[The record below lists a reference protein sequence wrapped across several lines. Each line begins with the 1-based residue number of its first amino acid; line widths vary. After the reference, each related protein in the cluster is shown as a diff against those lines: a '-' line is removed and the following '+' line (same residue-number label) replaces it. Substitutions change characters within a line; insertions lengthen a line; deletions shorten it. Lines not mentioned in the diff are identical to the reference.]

1 MHQVKTRSS
10 TALRLYVSI
19 TCLLVSIGPS
29 CAETFEDG
37 RLEVFISIHRDMQ
50 AGNYVLEDEI
60 VEFIGGA
67 ERTLD
72 IAMQEIR
79 WAEGGE
85 WPIVDA
91 IFAAARR
98 GVKVRVIVE
107 ADYYDED
114 HAGNRA
120 LYERFEAEPNIAPM
134 RDGNSAIFHN
144 KFVIRDAGGENA
156 ALLAGSTNFT
166 DTGTR
171 ANYNHIVI
179 VHFPPASDPP
189 SYYEMLARYQA
200 EFDEAWS
207 GVFGN
212 HDPSEEPLRCWIGR
226 TYARV
231 YFAPDNDPDD
241 HLLDLLCGARES
253 LDVMVFTFGS
263 SSPLM
268 AGVINRWFTW
278 EHQRARDAN
287 AQRRLRVATE
297 SQQAQYWSAYPPLL
311 AMGVPVRV
319 ERNPHAKLH
328 HKVAVIDEARVI
340 LGSYNWTLA
349 ANNRNDENLLVL
361 SNREVAGLFTAAF
374 DELWDEVLVAP

>member
-1 MHQVKTRSS
+1 MTESHRQR
-10 TALRLYVSI
+10 ARWL
-19 TCLLVSIGPS
+19 LLVTLCALTFSGYAR
-29 CAETFEDG
+29 AETFEG
-37 RLEVFISIHRDMQ
+37 GKLEMYISTHADLQ
-50 AGNYVLEDEI
+50 AGRYVLEEEI
-60 VEFIGGA
+60 VDFISDA
-67 ERTLD
+67 HATLD
-72 IAMQEIR
+72 IAVQEIR
-79 WAEGGE
+79 REENGQ
-85 WPIVDA
+85 WPIADA
-91 IFAAARR
+91 IVAAAGR
-98 GVKVRVIVE
+98 GVRVRAIVE
-107 ADYYDED
+107 GDYYDD
-114 HAGNRA
+114 GHPGNLA
-120 LYERFEAEPNIAPM
+120 FFEQLEREPGVEII
-134 RDGNSAIFHN
+134 RDGNPAIFHN

-156 ALLAGSTNFT
+156 ALLTGSTNFT

-171 ANYNHIVI
+171 ANYNHIV
-179 VHFPPASDPP
+179 VVNFPPVSRPP
-189 SYYEMLARYQA
+189 SYYAMLARYQE

-212 HDPSEEPLRCWIGR
+212 QAPSEEPLRCWIGR

-241 HLLDLLCGARES
+241 HLLDLLLGARQS

-278 EHQRARDAN
+278 EHQRAGGATAD
-287 AQRRLRVATE
+287 RRLRVATE

-311 AMGVPVRV
+311 AMGVPVRL
-319 ERNPHAKLH
+319 ERNPNAKLH
-328 HKVAVIDEARVI
+328 HKVAIIDEARVI

-349 ANNRNDENLLVL
+349 ANDRNDENVLVL